1 MLAFYHR
8 WVRVR
13 GIVRFSGFRSVF
25 PTHVLPRVGLVSS
38 GLRNC
43 LDPCCACQA
52 KFASMC
58 RPFGCTVQY
67 QESEADW
74 TPRREE
80 KNIHE
85 KNPASKSLS
94 CSSSSRSSSSLKAQ
108 QALSQRKPKKA
119 KRKESSQ
126 GRRRESAKH
135 GTCARTW
142 LRRANRRRTCPWGKC
157 WMSQGGFKNARAV
170 DRNGWGPLL
179 YSTPRL

>member
-1 MLAFYHR
+1 MLTTCRQGGARVAARGAPGSQPGSSPGGRQGHR
-8 WVRVR
+8 Q
-13 GIVRFSGFRSVF
+13 GRSTV
-25 PTHVLPRVGLVSS
+25 PVQQGKE
-38 GLRNC
+38 
-43 LDPCCACQA
+43 A
-52 KFASMC
+52 KVELNVDD
-58 RPFGCTVQY
+58 TVQY

>member
-1 MLAFYHR
+1 MREFCLLFTTDGCGCVELFAFQ
-8 WVRVR
+8 VF
-13 GIVRFSGFRSVF
+13 GPFS
-25 PTHVLPRVGLVSS
+25 PRMCCRGLVSS

-43 LDPCCACQA
+43 LEPCCVCQA

-67 QESEADW
+67 STSGRVW
-74 TPRREE
+74 TSFAWT
-80 KNIHE
+80 
-85 KNPASKSLS
+85 ASA
-94 CSSSSRSSSSLKAQ
+94 CMHQRSSSSVKAQ
-108 QALSQRKPKKA
+108 QARSQRKPKKA

-157 WMSQGGFKNARAV
+157 WMSQGGFKNA
-170 DRNGWGPLL
+170 
-179 YSTPRL
+179 